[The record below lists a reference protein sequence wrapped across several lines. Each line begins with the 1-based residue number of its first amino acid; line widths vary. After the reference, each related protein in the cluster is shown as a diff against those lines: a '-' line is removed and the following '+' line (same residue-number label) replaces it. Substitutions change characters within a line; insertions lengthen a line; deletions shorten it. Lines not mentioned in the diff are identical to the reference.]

1 VSRCR
6 FVLDHQADYPVVRLC
21 RLAGVARS
29 TFYAWCSRP
38 RSARAVAN
46 EALLEEITEIHQASR
61 GTYGRI
67 RMLGQLER
75 RGVHANHKRVARLMR
90 SNGIRG
96 IGGPGKRVQRR
107 PGRHS
112 APAPDLLQ
120 RDFTAVR
127 PDERWVADLTEFKT
141 LEGRLHLAGILDL
154 YSNRLVGWAI
164 SDRRTAELPVDAL
177 VMAIRRRRPRVGVIH
192 HADHGSQYTSLSFC
206 DRAYDEKVRL
216 SFGRIGTAADNAAM
230 EAFWSV
236 LKRELFHLYDHQV
249 WPDRASL
256 RAALF
261 EYIEVFYNRERHQ
274 ARLGHR
280 TPAEYEHD
288 TQAA

>member
-1 VSRCR
+1 
-6 FVLDHQADYPVVRLC
+6 LDHQADYPVVRLC

-46 EALLEEITEIHQASR
+46 EALLEQITEIHQASR
-61 GTYGRI
+61 GTYGRL

-75 RGVHANHKRVARLMR
+75 RGAHANHKRVARLMR
-90 SNGIRG
+90 INGIRG
-96 IGGPGKRVQRR
+96 IGGPGKRAQRR
-107 PGRHS
+107 AGRHS

-120 RDFTAVR
+120 RDFSAVK

-141 LEGRLHLAGILDL
+141 REGKLHLAGILDL

-164 SDRRTAELPVDAL
+164 SDRRTAELAVDAL

-230 EAFWSV
+230 EACWSV
-236 LKRELFHLYDHQV
+236 LKRELFHLYGHKV
-249 WPDRASL
+249 WPDRAGL